1 MLIKQAETVHSKSS
15 LKHESHLCQNKIDK
29 VDLLLDDYRKNP
41 DEALQCT
48 VYLRKRRNAMI
59 GPLKKE
65 EIEKLK
71 RFSVLLDL
79 VDTIDLELPCYHLF
93 EDLESEKRT
102 VF

>member
-1 MLIKQAETVHSKSS
+1 MQIKQAEILISKSS
-15 LKHESHLCQNKIDK
+15 SKHENHLCQNKIDK

-48 VYLRKRRNAMI
+48 EYLCKRRNAI
-59 GPLKKE
+59 VGPLTKE

-79 VDTIDLELPCYHLF
+79 VDKIDLEIPCYHLF
-93 EDLESEKRT
+93 EDFES
-102 VF
+102 